1 MNQRRQGRLS
11 RLRDFQRQRRFEFLF
26 GGLLLLLIIS
36 PVFEKSS
43 VSREFLAGITSL
55 ILISGIYTVL
65 HESRWFFIAALLLT
79 GVNFLTLW
87 WEYASWSRGAAL
99 VHYAGL
105 LIFFLFIIVIIF
117 RHISK
122 ETSIT
127 RNVIYGAVTIYLLL
141 AFTWGLLFAV
151 VFILDHESF
160 RNVVIPANSY
170 FSPVPFWY
178 LSFLTITTMGYND
191 MAPASDLAR
200 SLAMIEAVIGQLYL
214 VLQVSLLVGLR
225 VSEVVAR
232 RREEAK

>member
-1 MNQRRQGRLS
+1 MDQGRQGRLA
-11 RLRDFQRQRRFEFLF
+11 RLREFQRQRRFEFLF
-26 GGLLLLLIIS
+26 GGLLLLLVIS
-36 PVFEKSS
+36 PVFEKTG
-43 VSREFLAGITSL
+43 VSREFLTGITSL
-55 ILISGIYTVL
+55 ILISGVYTVL
-65 HESRWFFIAALLLT
+65 HESLWFFIAALLLT
-79 GVNFLTLW
+79 GINFITLW
-87 WEYASWSRGAAL
+87 WEYASWSTVAAL
-99 VHYAGL
+99 VHYACL
-105 LIFFLFIIVIIF
+105 LILFLFIIIIIF

-141 AFTWGLLFAV
+141 AFTWGLMFAV

-160 RNVVIPANSY
+160 RNVVLPVNSY

-178 LSFLTITTMGYND
+178 LSFLTITTLGYND
-191 MAPASDLAR
+191 IAPASDLAK

-232 RREEAK
+232 RREKK